1 MKKLGMILVIL
12 MSKRNIFYKKA
23 LFLSVFFF
31 IFLSNN
37 SLSQSSSHTIEYEV
51 NENNPLRYEKDQA
64 ELYAKNDYRSR
75 EIGDNISSV
84 NRIEQ
89 SSLGSSATVNTQ
101 SVGRG
106 VFIKTNDTEF
116 EYLSEGE
123 RLFLRVTIYGRIKE
137 SKELA
142 NIDIKLMNGYP
153 GGQEHLFN
161 KFYTIKA
168 GSYLVPYIRSNKKLF
183 VSIFYLD
190 NYREKVDLHVPYNT
204 TVNKLNEE
212 IKSGKDY
219 YFNYESNQTIKAN
232 ISDLNSVVAY
242 DKVIYVFSLEPFS
255 FERGTGEYPQFDK
268 KDFEKM
274 QDKWFS
280 SEKFQIME
288 FDILVE
294 R

>member
-31 IFLSNN
+31 IILSNN

-123 RLFLRVTIYGRIKE
+123 RLFLRVTIYGKIKE

-142 NIDIKLMNGYP
+142 DIDIKLMNGYP

-161 KFYTIKA
+161 KFYTIKV

-219 YFNYESNQTIKAN
+219 YFNFESNQTLKAN

-242 DKVIYVFSLEPFS
+242 DKIIYVFSLEPFS

-288 FDILVE
+288 FDILVK